1 MLTARAAV
9 RIPAA
14 LGKGD
19 ADQLV
24 ASMLSAGL
32 DHSASR
38 WLGVVDRG
46 SLGAVSGQV
55 LTALALVVFSLEVS
69 SVPSGWRVLRRRAN

>member
-1 MLTARAAV
+1 MVIPVVLVACFVPRGRRRVLVIALMAAV
-9 RIPAA
+9 GPIMAA
-14 LGKGD
+14 
-19 ADQLV
+19 
-24 ASMLSAGL
+24 
-32 DHSASR
+32 
-38 WLGVVDRG
+38 LGVVDRG